1 MVKATPPKP
10 KSKPAKPG
18 ISKSAMGKLSPAEYK
33 KVMAVVDRAAGKGK
47 SPSPAQRGK
56 AANYAKNLK
65 PKKSSPKKK
74 LDKDKADI
82 YILDGMSKAAHD
94 SFMSKV
100 RKDTA
105 TDSYNKVTAKRHG
118 KEYVDK
124 MRKEATKGV
133 AKKGYRG

>member
-56 AANYAKNLK
+56 ADKYAKNLK
-65 PKKSSPKKK
+65 PKKASSKKK
-74 LDKDKADI
+74 LDRNRADSAV
-82 YILDGMSKAAHD
+82 LDSMSEAAHA

-100 RKDTA
+100 QKDSA
-105 TDSYNKVTAKRHG
+105 TDSYNRVTSKKHG

-133 AKKGYRG
+133 AKKGSRG